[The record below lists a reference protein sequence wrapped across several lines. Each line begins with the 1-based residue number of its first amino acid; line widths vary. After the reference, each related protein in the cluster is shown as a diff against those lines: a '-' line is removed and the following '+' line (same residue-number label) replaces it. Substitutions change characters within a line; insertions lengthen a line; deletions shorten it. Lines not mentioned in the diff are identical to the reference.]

1 MGAKNSNCSS
11 SVDSSRWALRKS
23 PIQAGT
29 CAFPRETTCQ
39 GSSQSRRIK
48 ELLVERDQ
56 RDLEKGPMLC
66 KCCALF
72 STFRNPV
79 DFKSTEPHGH
89 RLQLFNPSPLVM
101 YGFQGVD
108 VGPKMPTSPCQIL
121 KAKLVSPQIR
131 RKNPPPSRAV
141 HKILR
146 LFRLTILVFKSLKYT
161 RIEAMCPCFST
172 EYFCFCK
179 HCFGIKAQRGNTT
192 EASPSRFPSSIY
204 KQVLLLSE

>member
-23 PIQAGT
+23 PIQAGK

-72 STFRNPV
+72 STFRNQV

-121 KAKLVSPQIR
+121 KAKLVSPQIP
-131 RKNPPPSRAV
+131 RKKPPPSRAV

-146 LFRLTILVFKSLKYT
+146 LFRLTILVFFKDKELEVRADRSHVS
-161 RIEAMCPCFST
+161 MF
-172 EYFCFCK
+172 FD
-179 HCFGIKAQRGNTT
+179 
-192 EASPSRFPSSIY
+192 
-204 KQVLLLSE
+204 